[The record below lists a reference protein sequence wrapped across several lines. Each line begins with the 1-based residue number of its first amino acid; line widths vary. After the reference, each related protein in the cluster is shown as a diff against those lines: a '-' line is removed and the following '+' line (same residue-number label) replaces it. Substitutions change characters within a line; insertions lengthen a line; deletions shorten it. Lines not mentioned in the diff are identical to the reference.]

1 MWNAYAI
8 EEAHQAQGDSA
19 LQKNAQMRWW
29 RLDVEIAAR
38 CLEAMFS
45 LPGEEEA

>member
-1 MWNAYAI
+1 MHMPLGRLIRHRGTACY
-8 EEAHQAQGDSA
+8 
-19 LQKNAQMRWW
+19 KKTQMRWW
-29 RLDVEIAAR
+29 RQDVEIAAR